1 MSSRVSHERC
11 IVSLSITRVMG
22 LDLMNMMLVMISL
35 EKECQAF
42 PEICG
47 VCISMYVPYTSE
59 QSEICL
65 SKNYS

>member
-22 LDLMNMMLVMISL
+22 LDMMNMITVMISL
-35 EKECQAF
+35 EQESRAF
-42 PEICG
+42 LEICG

-59 QSEICL
+59 QTEICL